1 MASLV
6 AAGRVLSCST
16 QHGLRATVTPPKN
29 LTPGPHKGWVASV
42 SFHQDTQVEAL
53 CPGTQQGDGRGESR
67 LDLEPR
73 RARLG

>member
-29 LTPGPHKGWVASV
+29 LTPGPPKGWVASV
-42 SFHQDTQVEAL
+42 SFHQDAQLEAL
-53 CPGTQQGDGRGESR
+53 CPGARGAAAEGRAWIW
-67 LDLEPR
+67 